1 MGRRSLSVTAK
12 TVLSPTFR
20 RPHRPSSVVRTVG
33 MAIVLVICLYYLQGT
48 SRRSY
53 LRTYRFARQSTQ
65 EARKSRSQTW
75 RHNEK
80 KGLGP
85 RPPQQPLLR
94 GPEQPAT
101 LPNSGD
107 GKADHPID
115 RLMREADARFDA
127 MLARESRSIEE
138 AAVRYRERRGRHPP
152 PGFDMWYKYAWANH
166 AVVVEEFWDQI
177 YHDLEPFWALDPR
190 QIRKEA
196 WDFEMTIN
204 VRNGSAS
211 STSDWFWT
219 VIWVDML
226 QHIEKLL
233 PDMDIPLNA
242 MDEPRIV
249 TPWEQVDKYMAEAAK
264 TRKLFD
270 PSEAVKTFESLP
282 LGGKGSDRTAMAEAK
297 HWEESGPY
305 WDIARRG
312 CHPDSPARKTPSLSS
327 FDRAPEIESS
337 NAAPHMY
344 RGFVSN
350 TTLATSPCH
359 QPDMR
364 GLHGSFI
371 KPLSVA
377 STKTL
382 FPLFGGSKLDI
393 NNEILLPAAMYWSR
407 DERFEAGQGSAAEM
421 PWNMKH
427 SRAFWR
433 GVATGGQPLKNN
445 WRGFQR
451 HRFVAMNNMTQ
462 LWFAEDEK
470 RRKKTGEGDGGSS
483 SSSSSSSSSR
493 RHSSRARRPEPW
505 AGNFAAPDEG
515 YGLAAQADGRLGEWT
530 SGWTDTAFIDLNCQP
545 EPEAHN
551 ECHYT
556 SPYFSVAG
564 GVALDAMFSH
574 KYLPDVDGNSFSGR
588 YLSFLRSTSLPVK
601 ATVFREW
608 HDSRLV
614 AWRHFVPMDARMG
627 DWHAIMEYF
636 VGYADSQAGGSS
648 SSSSGRRAFAH
659 DAQAEKMAAAGREW
673 AARVLRREDMLVY
686 VLRLLLEYARVSDE
700 RRERMGFVDDLSA
713 PDAG

>member
-1 MGRRSLSVTAK
+1 MGRRSLSVAAK
-12 TVLSPTFR
+12 VVLSPTFR
-20 RPHRPSSVVRTVG
+20 RPHRPSAVVRAVG
-33 MAIVLVICLYYLQGT
+33 MAMVLVVCLYSLKGT
-48 SRRSY
+48 SRQSY

-65 EARKSRSQTW
+65 DARKGRGAQTW
-75 RHNEK
+75 RYDEK

-101 LPNSGD
+101 LPSSGD
-107 GKADHPID
+107 GGAGHPID
-115 RLMREADARFDA
+115 QLMREADARFDA
-127 MLARESRSIEE
+127 MLVRESRSVEE

-177 YHDLEPFWALDPR
+177 YHDLEPFWALDPK

-196 WDFEMTIN
+196 WDFEMAIN
-204 VRNGSAS
+204 
-211 STSDWFWT
+211 
-219 VIWVDML
+219 VDML
-226 QHIEKLL
+226 QHIERLL

-249 TPWEQVDKYMAEAAK
+249 APWEQVDKYMAEAAK

-282 LGGKGSDRTAMAEAK
+282 LGGKGSDRTAMADAK

-312 CHPDSPARKTPSLSS
+312 CHPDSPARKTPPSSS
-327 FDRAPEIESS
+327 FDHAPEINSS

-371 KPLSVA
+371 RPLSVA

-382 FPLFGGSKLDI
+382 FPLFGGSKLGI
-393 NNEILLPAAMYWSR
+393 NNEILLPAAI
-407 DERFEAGQGSAAEM
+407 
-421 PWNMKH
+421 
-427 SRAFWR
+427 RAFWR
-433 GVATGGQPLKNN
+433 GVATGGRPLEDN

-451 HRFVAMNNMTQ
+451 HRFVAMNNATQ
-462 LWFAEDEK
+462 LWYAEDERR
-470 RRKKTGEGDGGSS
+470 RRKSGEGDKDSS
-483 SSSSSSSSSR
+483 GR
-493 RHSSRARRPEPW
+493 RHSSRAKRPEPW
-505 AGNFAAPDEG
+505 AGNFAAPDKG

-530 SGWTDTAFIDLNCQP
+530 SGWTDTAFTNLNCQP

-551 ECHYT
+551 ECRYT

-564 GVALDAMFSH
+564 GVALDAMFGH

-588 YLSFLRSTSLPVK
+588 YLSFLRSTSLPFK
-601 ATVFREW
+601 ATAFREW

-636 VGYADSQAGGSS
+636 VGYADPRAGGG
-648 SSSSGRRAFAH
+648 SGRRAFAH
-659 DAQAEKMAAAGREW
+659 DAQAEKMATAGREW

-686 VLRLLLEYARVSDE
+686 VLRLMLEYARVSDE
-700 RRERMGFVDDLSA
+700 RRERMGFVDDLLA
-713 PDAG
+713 PNGTVA

>member
-1 MGRRSLSVTAK
+1 MGRRSLSLTAK
-12 TVLSPTFR
+12 PVVSPTFR
-20 RPHRPSSVVRTVG
+20 RPHRPSSVIRTVG
-33 MAIVLVICLYYLQGT
+33 TAIVLVICFYYLQGT
-48 SRRSY
+48 SRNSY
-53 LRTYRFARQSTQ
+53 LRTYRFAQSPGGP
-65 EARKSRSQTW
+65 RKIRGQTW
-75 RHNEK
+75 RYDEE
-80 KGLGP
+80 KGLGQ
-85 RPPQQPLLR
+85 RPSQQPLLR
-94 GPEQPAT
+94 GTEQPAT
-101 LPNSGD
+101 LPSRGE

-115 RLMREADARFDA
+115 RLMRDADARFDT
-127 MLARESRSIEE
+127 MLSHESRSIGE
-138 AAVRYRERRGRHPP
+138 AAARYRERRGRHPP
-152 PGFDMWYKYAWANH
+152 PGFDVWYDYARANH

-177 YHDLEPFWALDPR
+177 YHDLEPYWALDPR

-196 WDFEMTIN
+196 RNYEIAIN

-211 STSDWFWT
+211 SSSDWFWT
-219 VIWVDML
+219 LIWVNML
-226 QHIEKLL
+226 QHIEQLL

-249 TPWEQVDKYMAEAAK
+249 TPWEQMNEYMAEAAK

-270 PSEAVKTFESLP
+270 PKVAVKTFESLP
-282 LGGKGSDRTAMAEAK
+282 VDDHKPDRTAMAEAK
-297 HWEESGPY
+297 QWERSGSY

-327 FDRAPEIESS
+327 FDHQPDIESI

-359 QPDMR
+359 QPDLR

-371 KPLSVA
+371 EPLSLA

-382 FPLFGGSKLDI
+382 FPLFGGSKLGI
-393 NNEILLPAAMYWSR
+393 NNEILMPPPMYWSR
-407 DERFEAGQGSAAEM
+407 DDRFETGQGSAADT
-421 PWNMKH
+421 PWNTKD

-433 GVATGGQPLKNN
+433 GVATGGQSRENN

-451 HRFVAMNNMTQ
+451 HRFVAMNNATQ
-462 LWFAEDEK
+462 LRFAEDDK
-470 RRKKTGEGDGGSS
+470 RKKTAAGKQNFD
-483 SSSSSSSSSR
+483 SSSR
-493 RHSSRARRPEPW
+493 GHSSQTLRPEPW

-515 YGLAAQADGRLGEWT
+515 YGLAAQADGWLGEWT
-530 SGWTDTAFIDLNCQP
+530 AGWSDTAFTDLNCR
-545 EPEAHN
+545 PEAEPHN
-551 ECHYT
+551 QCHYT
-556 SPYFSVAG
+556 SPYFAIAD

-601 ATVFREW
+601 ATMFREW

-614 AWRHFVPMDARMG
+614 AWRHFVPMDPRMG

-636 VGYADSQAGGSS
+636 VGYAGQQDGEGGRQAFG
-648 SSSSGRRAFAH
+648 H
-659 DAQAEKMAAAGREW
+659 DAQAEKMAMAGREW

-686 VLRLLLEYARVSDE
+686 VLRLLLEYARISDE
-700 RRERMGFVDDLSA
+700 RRERMGFVEDLL
-713 PDAG
+713 